1 MLERR
6 QTLETLPSGDRE
18 RIVFVLDSLMLK
30 PAKPINLVPDS
41 HPIKKP
47 LRAAFCFSG
56 IPVPADYASLIRP
69 TVLSSPSRSHRRP
82 PRSRSSARGSWPV

>member
-69 TVLSSPSRSHRRP
+69 TRCFG
-82 PRSRSSARGSWPV
+82 ARGRRISSNQGLLKAN